1 MLREPRES
9 SLMSALDLALARVP
23 TPERG
28 EQVRNTTILGS
39 EMSEIPARIRE
50 THSHLIYAV
59 RTALDAN
66 PASTAR
72 FAAEAVDRIRSEL
85 IAAETTVQNLEESI
99 VGLADGVHRTKV
111 AIDEAATWAKTT
123 GATSNRFSSMAE
135 TIANVASAIEKIAHQ
150 TNLLA
155 LNAAIEAARSG
166 EAGLGFAVIAKEVK
180 LLASQTAKATQEI
193 ASHIYEVR
201 RQTSEIVD
209 CIQMLTET
217 IGEAANRSKS
227 VLEMAAGQNKIAAN
241 ISEKMNQTIAA
252 AALISEEL
260 TRTTAATLP

>member
-1 MLREPRES
+1 
-9 SLMSALDLALARVP
+9 MSAFDLTLPRVP
-23 TPERG
+23 TTERD
-28 EQVRNTTILGS
+28 EQAGKRIAPGTETYG
-39 EMSEIPARIRE
+39 IPARIRE
-50 THSHLIYAV
+50 THSHLIHAV

-72 FAAEAVDRIRSEL
+72 FAIEAVDRIRSEL
-85 IAAETTVQNLEESI
+85 IAVETTVQTLEGSI
-99 VGLADGVHRTKV
+99 VVLADGVRQTKV

-123 GATSNRFSSMAE
+123 GATSQSFASMAE
-135 TIANVASAIEKIAHQ
+135 TIANVASAIEVIAHQ

-180 LLASQTAKATQEI
+180 LLASQTTKATKEI

-209 CIQMLTET
+209 GIQLLTET
-217 IGEAANRSKS
+217 IGDAANRSRS
-227 VLEMAAGQNKIAAN
+227 VLEKAAEQNEIVAT
-241 ISEKMNQTIAA
+241 ISTKMKQTIGA
-252 AALISEEL
+252 AALVSEEL
-260 TRTTAATLP
+260 KQTTAATLP